1 MKKDANVVLLKTLD
15 ETDKFKAHLI
25 TIDKLNENYHKYVSD
40 PQIKYFVIPVSNIE
54 NLYFI
59 LDRNYMPQIFKK
71 ITIWYQIHIRMC
83 HKNHSQSNIYSQEI
97 CTKIETPQELFAF
110 IYNLCEL
117 AQFNCDF
124 NNYSWADS
132 DIFYYEITKYKI
144 DNGLDSKY
152 IEIAG
157 VDQFIDVLIDY
168 YGIFMNLKEKQTET
182 FMHRVLYINDNNI
195 AEMYTID
202 GGIPQESGYQDNIDK
217 LYEINKECHS
227 QFIMSYNVF
236 SLEGFHIYTFI
247 SGTNAMMFSESYIS
261 ETYKSGVI
269 ELGYGTQFAN
279 DDWTDLNDGSFTPM
293 KTNTVHVIHLDEFIK
308 FIKIA
313 KLNLRIIKNLLSM
326 PTETQIFDNMYP
338 YFSYNF
344 RMEPLTSYRE
354 DKKYVDPHYFRD
366 YIVKSDRDLLNIDPY
381 SDFVK
386 DIEDYFIPF

>member
-1 MKKDANVVLLKTLD
+1 
-15 ETDKFKAHLI
+15 
-25 TIDKLNENYHKYVSD
+25 
-40 PQIKYFVIPVSNIE
+40 
-54 NLYFI
+54 
-59 LDRNYMPQIFKK
+59 
-71 ITIWYQIHIRMC
+71 MC

-157 VDQFIDVLIDY
+157 VDHLIDVLVDY

-195 AEMYTID
+195 AEMYTVD
-202 GGIPQESGYQDNIDK
+202 GGIPQESGYHDNIDK
-217 LYEINKECHS
+217 LYKINKECHS
-227 QFIMSYNVF
+227 RFIMSYNVF

-279 DDWTDLNDGSFTPM
+279 DDWTDLSDGSFTPI
-293 KTNTVHVIHLDEFIK
+293 KTNAVNVMHLDEFIK

-344 RMEPLTSYRE
+344 RMEPLTNYRE
-354 DKKYVDPHYFRD
+354 DKMYVDPHYFKD
-366 YIVKSDRDLLNIDPY
+366 YIIKSDKDLLNIDPY